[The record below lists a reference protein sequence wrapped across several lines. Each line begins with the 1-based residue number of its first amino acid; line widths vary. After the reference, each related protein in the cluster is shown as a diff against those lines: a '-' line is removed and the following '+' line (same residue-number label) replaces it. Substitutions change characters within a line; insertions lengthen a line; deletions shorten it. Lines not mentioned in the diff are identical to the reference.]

1 VEVRHSPD
9 KSRIT
14 GCISGLGPRTDW
26 ERPLEEVTRAEREE
40 AFYPEHDIETRF
52 DVNITNHDINSINK
66 VRTVVCYLGLSVKV
80 KGIK

>member
-1 VEVRHSPD
+1 MEVRHSPD

-26 ERPLEEVTRAEREE
+26 EKPLEEVTRAESTE

-52 DVNITNHDINSINK
+52 DVNVTNHDINSINK
-66 VRTVVCYLGLSVKV
+66 VSCCLLSRFSG
-80 KGIK
+80 KGKRHQ